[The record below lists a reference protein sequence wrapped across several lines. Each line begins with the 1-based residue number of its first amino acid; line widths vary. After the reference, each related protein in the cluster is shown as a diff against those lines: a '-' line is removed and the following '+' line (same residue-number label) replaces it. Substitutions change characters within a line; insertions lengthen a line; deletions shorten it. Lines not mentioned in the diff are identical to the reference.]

1 MSVFSHSRIESYET
15 CPKKYEFAYLIKPP
29 KGPDGIEAFM
39 GSRAHDALEWLYGEV
54 KVCRVP
60 DEEALVERFRA
71 VWDSEWKD
79 DVRIARAGRTAND
92 YRAIGEKA
100 LRDYYRRYHPF
111 DQAVTVGLELR
122 VTLPLD
128 DEHEIVGFIDRLDR
142 VSDGVWEIHDYK
154 TSAALMTQDKADA
167 NRQLALYELAIRRMY
182 ADVREVTLVWH
193 YLALDCEVRSTRT
206 PEQLADLRAQV
217 LESVKHIETQ
227 RSFVARTSNLC
238 DWCEYRTLC
247 PAWKHLYETEALP
260 DGSRVEEPGVALV
273 DEYLRVSDEMA
284 ALKVRLDELKDA
296 IAARATSDGV
306 DRLFGTRGSLKVFRY
321 ASVGLPDAKDPRRA
335 ELEAELREMGL
346 WERFSALAS
355 YPLSRAIGD
364 GELARDELERLE
376 PYITR
381 SEGVKLYP
389 ARNR

>member
-29 KGPDGIEAFM
+29 KGPDGVEAFM

-54 KVCRVP
+54 KACRVP
-60 DEEALVERFRA
+60 GEEALAERFRV
-71 VWDSEWKD
+71 VWDAEWRD
-79 DVRIARAGRTAND
+79 DVRIVRAGRTADD

-154 TSAALMTQDKADA
+154 TAAALMTQDKADA
-167 NRQLALYELAIRRMY
+167 NRQLALYELAVRRMY
-182 ADVREVTLVWH
+182 SDVREVTLVWH
-193 YLALDCEVRSTRT
+193 YLALDCEVRSTRS

-217 LESVKHIETQ
+217 LDSVKHIEAQ
-227 RSFVARTSNLC
+227 RAFVARTSNLC
-238 DWCEYRTLC
+238 DWCEYRPLC
-247 PAWKHLYETEALP
+247 PAWKHLYRTEALS
-260 DGSRVEEPGVALV
+260 DGSRAEEPGVVLV
-273 DEYLRVSDEMA
+273 DEYLRVSDEAA
-284 ALKVRLDELKDA
+284 ALKARLDELKGA
-296 IAARATSDGV
+296 IAVRAQSDGV
-306 DRLFGTRGSLKVFRY
+306 DRLFGTQGSLKVFRY

-346 WERFSALAS
+346 WERFTQLAS

-364 GELARDELERLE
+364 GELTPDELERLE
-376 PYITR
+376 PYIVRT
-381 SEGVKLYP
+381 EGVKLYP